1 MTKFETDGFL
11 SAEIA
16 EYERDMETFYPK
28 RLEIARNVNRLV
40 HQVIYSA
47 RVYNQ
52 ELVDL
57 LLAALLAR
65 QASTFQ
71 GFVILIRK
79 GLLVQ
84 AQMLLR
90 NIAETM
96 FIIGAIRKDAAF
108 AKQYVISDEVA
119 SKKSLEALIK
129 YEETLGRAAD
139 ETAKQR
145 LKDLTERIAN
155 EKLTKLPSA
164 EQIAQKAG
172 LSSYYD
178 TLYRFTSM
186 AVHTSVRG
194 LDKVLEADDDGNVH
208 SLNYGPEVNEL
219 GMYFDYGSSMM
230 LYSLHE
236 VANYFKLPVADIEAL
251 QTQNEQQA
259 GATDVPIKG
268 REAKHD

>member
-1 MTKFETDGFL
+1 MTTKFETDGFL

-16 EYERDMETFYPK
+16 EYERDVETFYPK
-28 RLEIARNVNRLV
+28 RLEIARNTNRLF

-47 RVYNQ
+47 KVYNQ

-57 LLAALLAR
+57 LLASLLIR
-65 QASTFQ
+65 QATTFQ
-71 GFVILIRK
+71 AFVILMCK
-79 GLLVQ
+79 GLPVQ

-90 NIAETM
+90 NVAETM

-119 SKKSLEALIK
+119 AKKALEGLIK
-129 YEETLGRAAD
+129 YEERRGVAVDPT
-139 ETAKQR
+139 TKQR
-145 LKDLTERIAN
+145 VEDLTARIAN
-155 EKLTKLPSA
+155 ESITKLPSA

-172 LSSYYD
+172 LSPYYD

-194 LDKVLEADDDGNVH
+194 LDKVLEADSEGKVH
-208 SLNYGPEVNEL
+208 SLTYGPEVTAL
-219 GMYFDYGSSMM
+219 GMYFDYGISMM

-236 VANYFKLPVADIEAL
+236 VASYFNLTVADIEAL
-251 QTQNEQQA
+251 QEQNEQHA
-259 GATDVPIKG
+259 GSTTDVPIQ
-268 REAKHD
+268 RAAAP